1 MISGNRLFLA
11 GTVGL
16 SALCAAMPA
25 YGEDTAPVEEQATLN
40 TVVVTAQRR
49 EQSVDD
55 IGVAISAFDGAQL
68 QALGVEDVGDLA
80 LVTPGFSQTETGVTG
95 VPVYTIRGVGF
106 DDYSSNSTSTVGI
119 YQDEVNLP
127 YPTMTREPQFDIDRV
142 EILKGPQGTL
152 YGRNTTGGAIN
163 LISKRPTDELEAGL
177 KLGYGRFETADVEA
191 YVSGPLSDSV
201 RVRLAGAAT
210 KSGEGWQ
217 QSSSRPGDRLG
228 EQDKLAGRVMLE
240 WDASES
246 VSVLL
251 KAHGYRD
258 KSDNAAPQ
266 YFTYVPLVPEL
277 ADYFPPPAAADLPN
291 LDNPRSADWSATL
304 RPQRDNEGWG
314 ASANVS
320 WDIGDLTL
328 TSVTAYETFDRNES
342 NDWDGTSVENLDVT
356 FDTSI
361 DAFSQE
367 LRLAGEAASNLNW
380 VLGAYYSKDEVDE
393 SWIAYGS
400 QSTIYLGLF
409 GAVDTR
415 YTQDTETAAL
425 FAHTEW
431 MMTPEW
437 RWTLGLRYTQEDRD
451 WAGCSYDVDGGL
463 AYLYNQLDS
472 GPIPGFADSFF
483 LSSTPLQVGDCVT
496 INPADASY
504 TVDENTGA
512 VTVYG
517 GSSGVFHD
525 SSSYDN
531 LSGKIGLD
539 WMPSDDLLVY
549 ASVSRGFKSGG
560 YNGAASSSWT
570 QLAPYKE
577 EQLTAYETGVKTT
590 FADGRMRLNGALF
603 YYDYEDKQII
613 GNIADDVFGL
623 LTQILNVPKS
633 EITGAEADLEWQA
646 TPELYFRLG
655 ASWLD
660 SNVKEFTGLDGV
672 GVLQDFKGHDLPQ
685 TPTWQ
690 LNGMTEYRRSIGN
703 GLYGRVG
710 ADFAYSTDYQ
720 SSVDQSSLFYVDDY
734 FIWNARM
741 GIGAED
747 DRWEVL
753 LWGRNMS
760 DTAYYTSSN
769 IANDYW
775 FRTPGMGLTW
785 GVRLDLTY

>member
-1 MISGNRLFLA
+1 MNSGNRLLLA
-11 GTVGL
+11 GTVGV
-16 SALCAAMPA
+16 SALCFAMPA
-25 YGEDTAPVEEQATLN
+25 IAQEAAPADEQARLN

-49 EQSVDD
+49 EQNVDD

-68 QALGVEDVGDLA
+68 EALGVEDVGDLA
-80 LVTPGFSQTETGVTG
+80 MITPGFSQTDTGVTG

-106 DDYSSNSTSTVGI
+106 DDYSSNSTSTVGV

-127 YPTMTREPQFDIDRV
+127 YPTMTREPQFDIQRV

-163 LISKRPTDELEAGL
+163 LISKRPTRDLEAGA
-177 KLGYGRFETADVEA
+177 KLGYSRFSTFDAEG
-191 YVSGPLSDSV
+191 YVSGPLSDRV
-201 RVRLAGAAT
+201 RFRLAGT
-210 KSGEGWQ
+210 TTQSEKGWQ
-217 QSSSRPGDRLG
+217 KSSSRPGDTLG
-228 EQDKLAGRVMLE
+228 KQDKLAGRAMLE
-240 WDASES
+240 WDESDS

-258 KSDNAAPQ
+258 KSDNPAPQ
-266 YFTYVPLVPEL
+266 YFAYVPLVPDL
-277 ADYFPPPAAADLPN
+277 AIYFPPPAEADLPD
-291 LDNPRSADWSATL
+291 LTDPRSADWSATL
-304 RPQRDNEGWG
+304 RPKRDNEGWG

-320 WDIGDLTL
+320 WDIGDMTL
-328 TSVTAYETFDRNES
+328 TSVSAYESFDRHES
-342 NDWDGTSVENLDVT
+342 NDWDGTSIENLDVI

-361 DAFSQE
+361 DAYSQE
-367 LRLAGEAASNLNW
+367 LRLAGEASDSLSW
-380 VLGAYYSKDEVDE
+380 VLGGYYSKDEVDE
-393 SWIAYGS
+393 SWLALGS
-400 QSTIYLGLF
+400 ESTIYLGLF

-431 MMTPEW
+431 MMTPDW
-437 RWTLGLRYTQEDRD
+437 RWTFGLRYTQEDRD

-463 AYLYNQLDS
+463 SYLYNQLDS

-483 LSSTPLQVGDCVT
+483 LSSTPLQMGDCAT

-504 TVDENTGA
+504 EVDAGTGA

-517 GSSGVFHD
+517 GSSGVFRD

-539 WMPSDDLLVY
+539 WKPSDDLLVY
-549 ASVSRGFKSGG
+549 GSVSRGFKSGG
-560 YNGAASSSWT
+560 YNGAAASSWV

-590 FADGRMRLNGALF
+590 VADGRVRINGALF

-633 EITGAEADLEWQA
+633 NIKGAEADIEWQA
-646 TPELYFRLG
+646 TPELYFRFG
-655 ASWLD
+655 GSWLE
-660 SNVKEFTGLDGV
+660 SNVKEFMGLDGV
-672 GVLQDFKGHDLPQ
+672 GVLQNFKDHSLPQ

-690 LNGMTEYRRSIGN
+690 LNGMTEYRRPILN
-703 GLYGRVG
+703 GLYGRIG
-710 ADFAYSTDYQ
+710 ADFAYSSDYQ
-720 SSVDQSSLFYVDDY
+720 ASVDTSPLFYVDDY
-734 FIWNARM
+734 FVWNAHM
-741 GIGAED
+741 GFGAEND
-747 DRWEVL
+747 SWEVL

-760 DTAYYTSSN
+760 DTYYYTSSN
-769 IANDYW
+769 IADDYW
-775 FRTPGMGLTW
+775 FRTPGMGRTW
-785 GVRLDLTY
+785 GVQLNVKY